1 MVELFILFV
10 KESKSLCSFWRYLEK
25 LCESA
30 HSSLHSTIQEIMVH
44 IKKPYKCLIYNYI
57 DFNKSNEHENVFT
70 NLRYM
75 VAYEMPR
82 FDDNL
87 FIIIAKL
94 GNRINNVATHF
105 RWFFAYALCTG
116 FCDRDAFCVFS
127 GTCSCANNHLNAKCV
142 ILIFF
147 PRNVYTN
154 ISNYEMLSNFD
165 KNTTKLTSFLFMN
178 TRFRRRPWVT
188 QRALKFDFQD
198 KTLWKTFT
206 HILYTTLDQGYMRK
220 TKPADKDF
228 SNSCIS
234 WSHK

>member
-94 GNRINNVATHF
+94 GNRINNVATQF
-105 RWFFAYALCTG
+105 RWFSSDD
-116 FCDRDAFCVFS
+116 FCFAFCNRDTIDVFS
-127 GTCSCANNHLNAKCV
+127 GGYICANNNLNKNKFFRN
-142 ILIFF
+142 IFI
-147 PRNVYTN
+147 N
-154 ISNYEMLSNFD
+154 ISTLYRWWKYSPMIIWTQLNLLLSWLSIFVSEDDCVLHNVHWNSIFS
-165 KNTTKLTSFLFMN
+165 TKHLERHSPMFYTLCIKFLTC
-178 TRFRRRPWVT
+178 R
-188 QRALKFDFQD
+188 
-198 KTLWKTFT
+198 
-206 HILYTTLDQGYMRK
+206 
-220 TKPADKDF
+220 
-228 SNSCIS
+228 
-234 WSHK
+234 